1 MLEDFKF
8 ELRRSW
14 DLSAIIVLSLL
25 LALFIYAIPD
35 NVGRIVLG
43 LPFILFFPGYALIGT
58 LFPEK
63 KSLDLIERVALSF
76 GLSIAIVP
84 LIGFGLNYTPFGIRL
99 EPILWSLIAFNVAFS
114 LLAMWRRS
122 TSAEPF
128 LPFEPKVLYGSAM
141 RQFGGGTKVDR
152 TLTVILVLAILSS
165 VFALGYVIAVPRDGE
180 HFTEFYVLGPGGKAT
195 DYPSNLTV
203 NQSGPVILGIAN
215 HEYRTVTYTI
225 EVWLSNAT
233 YADNTTT
240 VHQLFF
246 VGSSN
251 VTLDHTAANTE
262 GNWTKQWETN
272 YNISVPFPGQYKMWF
287 VLLKDGQP
295 FQGQAYVD
303 YAGSA
308 TQTRFLDMINGT
320 DTNLSLNLNLNISA

>member
-1 MLEDFKF
+1 MFDDLKP
-8 ELRRSW
+8 ELKRSW

-35 NVGRIVLG
+35 NLGRIVLG

-76 GLSIAIVP
+76 GLSIAVVP

-122 TSAEPF
+122 SSIEPF
-128 LPFEPKVLYGSAM
+128 LPFEPKILCGSV
-141 RQFGGGTKVDR
+141 RKQFRGESKVDR
-152 TLTVILVLAILSS
+152 ALTIILVLAILSS
-165 VFALGYVIAVPRDGE
+165 VIALTYVVAVPRDGE

-203 NQSGPVILGIAN
+203 NQAGPVILGIAN

-240 VHQLFF
+240 VHQLYF

-251 VTLDHTAANTE
+251 VTLDHVPANTD
-262 GNWTKQWETN
+262 GNWTKQWESL

-303 YAGSA
+303 FVGSP
-308 TQTRFLDMINGT
+308 TQARFLEMIDGP
-320 DTNLSLNLNLNISA
+320 DKNLSLNLNLNVRD